1 VFSNSNHFCLAER
14 QKKVELARIVSR
26 KKWWKRREI
35 SEIQIKIFMISKE
48 VDENEIKNMICRN
61 GGGIGIF

>member
-1 VFSNSNHFCLAER
+1 LAER

-35 SEIQIKIFMISKE
+35 SEIQIKIFMISNE

-61 GGGIGIF
+61 GGGTGIF